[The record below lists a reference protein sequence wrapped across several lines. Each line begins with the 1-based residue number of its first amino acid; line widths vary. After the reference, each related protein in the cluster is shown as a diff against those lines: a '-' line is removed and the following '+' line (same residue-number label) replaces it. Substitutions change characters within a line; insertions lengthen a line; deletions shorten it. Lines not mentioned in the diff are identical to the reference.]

1 MSRFRIVDTTLPDLK
16 VVIRERRG
24 DERGF
29 LSRLFCADELAAAG
43 WRRGIAQVNQ
53 TLTHRPGAVRGL
65 HFQKPPDAEAKLVSC
80 LRGRV
85 WDVAV
90 DLRAGSPTLLRWH
103 AEELSPD
110 NGRALLIPEG
120 FAHGFQVLAADS
132 ELLYLHSAPF
142 SPASEA
148 ALNAVDPRLAIAWP
162 LPVGDRS
169 ARDQAHP
176 LLTDDFR
183 GIAP

>member
-1 MSRFRIVDTTLPDLK
+1 MSRFRIVDTALQDLK
-16 VVIRERRG
+16 VVIRERRS

-29 LSRLFCADELAAAG
+29 LSRLFCAEELAAAG
-43 WRRGIAQVNQ
+43 WRRGVAQINH
-53 TLTHRPGAVRGL
+53 TLTRLPGSVRGM
-65 HFQKPPDAEAKLVSC
+65 HFQRAPDLEAKLVSC

-120 FAHGFQVLAADS
+120 FAHGFQVLDAGS
-132 ELLYLHSAPF
+132 ELLYLHSMPYAPQ
-142 SPASEA
+142 SEA
-148 ALNAVDPRLAIAWP
+148 ALNALDPRLGIAWP

-176 LLTDDFR
+176 LLTDEFQ
-183 GIAP
+183 GIAA